1 MVTTWDAR
9 RLLCECDDC
18 KSAPKTANSAIAV
31 RMGMPIADLIRIK
44 GTVWRGAAQR
54 QAARGNSLAARGFIA
69 TFARHESPVACRGL
83 SILAGAA
90 RSGFR

>member
-31 RMGMPIADLIRIK
+31 RMGMPIADLMRIK
-44 GTVWRGAAQR
+44 GTVWRGASLSDR
-54 QAARGNSLAARGFIA
+54 LHAAIRL
-69 TFARHESPVACRGL
+69 RHEGL
-83 SILAGAA
+83 SRLLRVTKA
-90 RSGFR
+90 R